1 MNRMIHRLIDNAK
14 DAIEDVNNNKNDEF
28 YEGKKA
34 AYYEMLD
41 SLKNDLEIEDADI
54 KGFGLDIDLDAMI
67 EDHRA
72 AFWKRRMAW
81 NEANENIS
89 FQERDTHRAG
99 KKQMKRLC
107 DYLDSDLVRIELK
120 NGISY
125 LGVPIDVTYADES
138 ENGEDQITIEDPNI
152 RMRLHTVTK
161 SNIKKIVEI
170 G

>member
-1 MNRMIHRLIDNAK
+1 
-14 DAIEDVNNNKNDEF
+14 
-28 YEGKKA
+28 
-34 AYYEMLD
+34 
-41 SLKNDLEIEDADI
+41 
-54 KGFGLDIDLDAMI
+54 
-67 EDHRA
+67 
-72 AFWKRRMAW
+72 
-81 NEANENIS
+81 
-89 FQERDTHRAG
+89 
-99 KKQMKRLC
+99 MKRLC
-107 DYLDSDLVRIELK
+107 DYLDSDLVKIELK